1 MTKWYNSTPF
11 HIFSLISC
19 GFLLFITIPHVLNGE
34 YQQYTPFMFIW
45 VVYLTRSL
53 KYLFGSEDSSVQE
66 EAKAKVAKKLN
77 LNPMKLTTD
86 NVRQLYRDGYE
97 SLAFR
102 QFCKL
107 KKHKSYTKE
116 ELAVKFADFVKK

>member
-1 MTKWYNSTPF
+1 
-11 HIFSLISC
+11 
-19 GFLLFITIPHVLNGE
+19 
-34 YQQYTPFMFIW
+34 MFIW
-45 VVYLTRSL
+45 VVYFTRSL
-53 KYLFGSEDSSVQE
+53 KHLFGSEDSSAQE
-66 EAKAKVAKKLN
+66 EAKAKVAKELN

-107 KKHKSYTKE
+107 KNHKSYTKD
-116 ELAVKFADFVKK
+116 ELAAKFADFVKE